1 MNSVLNKYDRLNKY
15 KLRLKTKRWMPIE
28 IQKSIILKTNY

>member
-1 MNSVLNKYDRLNKY
+1 MLHLKNVNKY
-15 KLRLKTKRWMPIE
+15 KLRFKNKSWIISG